1 MIHLREKPKTK
12 FFDILTDLD
21 DREAQVKSVI
31 SSPFGSQNPTQMD
44 EKMDEEG
51 DKSNVKAEPEK
62 LLRYNSSKAF
72 NQINFL
78 V

>member
-1 MIHLREKPKTK
+1 MT
-12 FFDILTDLD
+12 DID
-21 DREAQVKSVI
+21 DREAHVKSII

-44 EKMDEEG
+44 EKIDEEG
-51 DKSNVKAEPEK
+51 DKTKIKAEPEK

-72 NQINFL
+72 NQVNFL